1 MTTEAR
7 QELKR
12 DTAALGI
19 LAGVILISFA
29 DLLIGDSTVLS
40 TRYFDVHLLFA
51 DWRQLTA
58 SELAA
63 GNLPLWNPYIFGGVP
78 LLGGF
83 QAAVLYPL
91 NLIYLLLS
99 TTTAINCE
107 FILHLM
113 IAGGLT
119 YGWLGGHALQRP
131 ARLFGALLFVFS
143 GPVYTRIAGGHLP
156 HLDTIAWAPGILLVL
171 DRLRTRPTAVWV
183 TAGAVIVALQ
193 QLAGFPEIAF
203 LTALF
208 AGIYCVL
215 TGWVASADIPQRR
228 RRLQRLGRSLG
239 LFAVVYLIGAGLAAI
254 QILPGLEAA
263 AESTR
268 STSVDYAT
276 ASSYSIGWDSL
287 ATLVVP
293 FVFGGSNDVTYWG
306 RWYFHTN
313 CLFFGVCGLLL
324 ATYGLTCKRL
334 KFRTAVI
341 VIVVGALAVALGSAT
356 PVHRLLYDWLPMF
369 GRFRGPADT
378 MFVAHLFLA
387 LAAAAGLQRVCSGA
401 AESMNSDAGRLWR
414 FSGIGIVAL
423 AAAAG
428 LAAAALFV
436 SPVAWRSVISSFAE
450 SGLATL
456 GPEGFA
462 RSEFVVQAI
471 ALTRSSLT
479 QAALVA
485 TLLGLLFSLNRA
497 RRWLPAALMIVAG
510 LELAH
515 FSWQARRQFSEDDL
529 PLPALMTAQLQDVI
543 GDARVL
549 FIDSVLSN
557 RSMANGWHGLW
568 GYGPDVARRY
578 AELVDATQGN
588 RMARVDE
595 YLDVRR
601 IHRLFALLRLRYVIG
616 APQHVIPGATE
627 VYADEQYKVFELS
640 GALPRAFVPATWEIV
655 PDSETALN
663 RLTAP
668 DFDPSAK
675 AIVTAGDR
683 PESLPEHPPTVVT
696 GGIDIS
702 AVPDYNRP
710 TIRCTAGEPTL
721 IVVTDSYRRGW
732 RAVDSDTGKAYDVFP
747 VNHALI
753 GVLVSAGTHTFEL
766 RYEPE
771 SLATGAKVSSA
782 TAVALIVL
790 LIVQLFRRHRRRV
803 ASEGSTA

>member
-7 QELKR
+7 QALKR
-12 DTAALGI
+12 DTTALGI
-19 LAGVILISFA
+19 LAAVILISFA
-29 DLLIGDSTVLS
+29 DLLIGDATVLS
-40 TRYFDVHLLFA
+40 ARYFDVHLLFA
-51 DWRQLTA
+51 HWRQLAA

-83 QAAVLYPL
+83 QAAVLYPP
-91 NLIYLLLS
+91 NLVYLLLP

-119 YGWLGGHALQRP
+119 YVWLGGHALQRP
-131 ARLFGALLFVFS
+131 ARLFGALLFAFS
-143 GPVYTRIAGGHLP
+143 GPVYTCIAGGHLP

-171 DRLRTRPTAVWV
+171 DRLRTRPTAGWV

-215 TGWVASADIPQRR
+215 TGWAASADIPQRR
-228 RRLQRLGRSLG
+228 LRVQRLGRSLG
-239 LFAVVYLIGAGLAAI
+239 LFAVIYLIGAGLAAI

-268 STSVDYAT
+268 STNIDYAT
-276 ASSYSIGWDSL
+276 ASSYGIGWDSL
-287 ATLVVP
+287 VTLVVP
-293 FVFGGSNDVTYWG
+293 FVFGGSDEVIYWG

-324 ATYGLTCKRL
+324 ATYGLTCKRF
-334 KFRTAVI
+334 KFRTAVV
-341 VIVVGALAVALGSAT
+341 VIVLGALAVALGSAT
-356 PVHRLLYDWLPMF
+356 PVHRLLYDWLPIF
-369 GRFRGPADT
+369 GRFRGPADA
-378 MFVAHLFLA
+378 MFVVHLFLA
-387 LAAAAGLQRVCSGA
+387 LAAAGGLQRVCSRA
-401 AESMNSDAGRLWR
+401 AESLHTDAGRQWR
-414 FSGIGIVAL
+414 FSGIGTVAL

-436 SPVAWRSVISSFAE
+436 SPAAWESVITSFSE
-450 SGLATL
+450 SGTATL
-456 GPEGFA
+456 RPEGFA
-462 RSEFVVQAI
+462 RPEFVAQAI
-471 ALTRSSLT
+471 VLTRSSLT

-485 TLLGLLFSLNRA
+485 TLLGLLFSLNRV
-497 RRWLPAALMIVAG
+497 RRWLPASLIIVAG

-515 FSWQARRQFSEDDL
+515 FSWQARRQFAVDDL

-557 RSMANGWHGLW
+557 RSMANGWNGLW

-588 RMARVDE
+588 RATRADE
-595 YLDVRR
+595 YLVVRR
-601 IHRLFALLRLRYVIG
+601 IHRLFALLRLQYVIG
-616 APQHVIPGATE
+616 SPQHVIPGASE
-627 VYADEQYKVFELS
+627 VYVDEQYKVFELS
-640 GALPRAFVPATWEIV
+640 DALPRAFVPATWEVV
-655 PDSETALN
+655 PDGETALD

-668 DFDPSAK
+668 DFDPSAI

-683 PESLPEHPPTVVT
+683 PASLPEHPPTVVT
-696 GGIDIS
+696 AGIDIS
-702 AVPDYNRP
+702 VLPGHNGA

-732 RAVDSDTGKAYDVFP
+732 RAVDPDTGKTYDLFP

-753 GVLVSAGTHTFEL
+753 GVLISAGTHTFEL

-771 SLATGAKVSSA
+771 SLSTGVKVSAA

-790 LIVQLFRRHRRRV
+790 LIVQVCRRRV
-803 ASEGSTA
+803 AGENSTA

>member
-1 MTTEAR
+1 VTTEDR
-7 QELKR
+7 QEWKR
-12 DTAALGI
+12 DAAALGI
-19 LAGVILISFA
+19 LAAVILTGFA

-40 TRYFDVHLLFA
+40 ARYFDVHLLFA
-51 DWRQLTA
+51 HWRELTA

-83 QAAVLYPL
+83 QAAVLYPP
-91 NLIYLLLS
+91 NLIYLLLP
-99 TTTAINCE
+99 TTTAINWE

-113 IAGGLT
+113 VAGSLT

-171 DRLRTRPTAVWV
+171 DRLRTRPTAGWV

-193 QLAGFPEIAF
+193 LLAGFPEIAF

-215 TGWVASADIPQRR
+215 TGWAASADIPERR
-228 RRLQRLGRSLG
+228 RRVQRLGRSLG

-293 FVFGGSNDVTYWG
+293 FVFGGSDGVTYWG

-313 CLFFGVCGLLL
+313 CLFFGVAGLLL
-324 ATYGLTCKRL
+324 ATYGLTCKRFKL
-334 KFRTAVI
+334 RPAVI

-356 PVHRLLYDWLPMF
+356 PVHRLLYDWLPIF
-369 GRFRGPADT
+369 GRFRGPADA
-378 MFVAHLFLA
+378 MFVAHLLLA
-387 LAAAAGLQRVCSGA
+387 LAAAAGLQRVCGA
-401 AESMNSDAGRLWR
+401 AAGSMNTDAGRQWR
-414 FSGIGIVAL
+414 LSGTGIVAL
-423 AAAAG
+423 AAAAV

-436 SPVAWRSVISSFAE
+436 SPAAWRSVITSFSE
-450 SGLATL
+450 SGLVTL
-456 GPEGFA
+456 RPEGFA
-462 RSEFVVQAI
+462 RPEFVAQAI

-479 QAALVA
+479 QAALAA
-485 TLLGLLFSLNRA
+485 TLLGLLFSLNPA
-497 RRWLPAALMIVAG
+497 RRWLPAALVIVAG
-510 LELAH
+510 FELAH
-515 FSWQARRQFSEDDL
+515 FSWQARRQFAEDEL
-529 PLPALMTAQLQDVI
+529 PLPAPMTAQLQQVI

-588 RMARVDE
+588 RAARVDE
-595 YLDVRR
+595 YLEVRR
-601 IHRLFALLRLRYVIG
+601 IHPLFTLLRLRYVIG
-616 APQHVIPGATE
+616 APRHVIPGATE

-640 GALPRAFVPATWEIV
+640 GALPRAFVPATWEVV

-663 RLTAP
+663 RLTSP
-668 DFDPSAK
+668 DFDPSAT

-683 PESLPEHPPTVVT
+683 PASLPEPPPGAVT
-696 GGIDIS
+696 AGIDMS
-702 AVPDYNRP
+702 AEADYNRP
-710 TIRCTAGEPTL
+710 TIRCTAAGPTL

-732 RAVDSDTGKAYDVFP
+732 RAVDPDTGKTYDVLP

-753 GVLVSAGTHTFEL
+753 GVLVGAGTHTFEL

-771 SLATGAKVSSA
+771 SLATGAKVSAA
-782 TAVALIVL
+782 TAAALIVL
-790 LIVQLFRRHRRRV
+790 LIVQRCRRRRRRV
-803 ASEGSTA
+803 AGEGSAA